1 MKMKKVV
8 HWFGG
13 GDGDP
18 ALQKKRMVRRSL
30 AVWLLLV
37 GMGIFWLIPKYV
49 AAQDKK
55 PEEMK
60 APVAAP
66 AQAPPAPA
74 PAATPPGPKGDPN
87 GTNTGDESTAVDAS
101 GAAFPVAAPGDPP
114 DPKKITD
121 PKEFNEAKKA
131 WDESKKAFDDYTA
144 QVAKE
149 PLALKLAKAVGHNR
163 VSMNMM
169 WTLITGFLVMFMQAG
184 FAMVETGLCRAKN
197 VSHTMAMNFMI
208 YPLGMLGFYV
218 CGFAFMFG
226 GLGSA
231 GTMGGPAVMNGVWSV
246 GDGWNIIGTKGF
258 FLQGE
263 FYDTSVFALFFFQMV
278 FMDTTATI
286 PTGAAAERWKFS
298 AFMLYGVALG
308 TIMYPIYGNWV
319 WGGGWCSQLGSKLS
333 LGHGTCDFAGSSVV
347 HLQGGIIA
355 FWFAKMMGPRVG
367 KFNKDG
373 TANVIPPH
381 NIAMCV
387 IGTFILA
394 FGWFGFNP
402 GSSLAGTDL
411 RNAMSV
417 VNTMLASATGAM
429 AATLWIWKVR
439 GNKPDTSMMCN
450 GMLAGLVAITAPCA
464 FVGSFSAC
472 IIGLIAGILVVEA
485 VFFFE
490 RKMKIDDPVG
500 AISVHGVNGLWGVLS
515 VGIFA
520 DGKYGQGFNT
530 TGVTTY
536 LGTSGADLK
545 GVTGILF
552 GDAGQLAAQAIGAAA
567 CLAYVS
573 IISIV
578 VYKVIDAIVG
588 NRVSAQTEVEGLDV
602 PEMGAPGYCG
612 MVMDKS
618 SESPVSH

>member
-1 MKMKKVV
+1 MRTVLN
-8 HWFGG
+8 WFGG
-13 GDGDP
+13 GDGNP
-18 ALQKKRMVRRSL
+18 ALQKKRMVRRSV
-30 AVWLLLV
+30 AVWLALV
-37 GMGIFWLIPKYV
+37 ALGWFWLIPKYIS
-49 AAQDKK
+49 AQDKK
-55 PEEMK
+55 EEPK
-60 APVAAP
+60 PASTEAAKPAEAPKPAEQAP
-66 AQAPPAPA
+66 ATPAMRN
-74 PAATPPGPKGDPN
+74 DPN
-87 GTNTGDESTAVDAS
+87 GGKTGDVTILSEVN
-101 GAAFPVAAPGDPP
+101 VADPGDAP

-121 PKEFNEAKKA
+121 AKEFSEAKKA
-131 WDESKKAFDDYTA
+131 YDEKKKAFDEFTEMTK
-144 QVAKE
+144 KE
-149 PLALKLAKAVGHNR
+149 PLAAKVAAAAGKNR
-163 VSMNMM
+163 AGINMM

-231 GTMGGPAVMNGVWSV
+231 ATMGGPGVMDGVWSV
-246 GDGWNIIGTKGF
+246 GGWNIIGTKGF

-263 FYDTSVFALFFFQMV
+263 FYDMSVFALFFFQMV

-298 AFMLYGVALG
+298 AFMLYGLALG

-319 WGGGWCSQLGSKLS
+319 WGGGWCSQLGAKLG
-333 LGHGTCDFAGSSVV
+333 LGHGTTDFAGSSVV

-355 FWFAKMMGPRVG
+355 FWFAKMIGPRIG
-367 KFNKDG
+367 KYNKDG
-373 TANVIPPH
+373 SVNVIPPH

-411 RNAMSV
+411 RNAASV

-472 IIGLIAGILVVEA
+472 IIGLIAGILVVES
-485 VFFFE
+485 VFFVE
-490 RKMKIDDPVG
+490 RRLKIDDPVG
-500 AISVHGVNGLWGVLS
+500 AISVHGANGLWGALS

-520 DGKYGQGFNT
+520 DGSYGQGWNS
-530 TGVTTY
+530 TGATEY
-536 LGTSGADLK
+536 LGTTGDKLK

-552 GDAGQLAAQAIGAAA
+552 GDAGQLGAQAIGALA
-567 CLAYVS
+567 CITYVS

-578 VYKVIDAIVG
+578 VYKVVDAIVG
-588 NRVSAQTEVEGLDV
+588 NRVSTEVEVEGLDV
-602 PEMGAPGYCG
+602 PEMGSVGYCG
-612 MVMDKS
+612 MVMDKA
-618 SESPVSH
+618 SESPVSK

>member
-1 MKMKKVV
+1 MKKVV
-8 HWFGG
+8 KWFGG

-18 ALQKKRMVRRSL
+18 TLQNRRMVRRSL
-30 AVWLLLV
+30 AVWLTLMAL
-37 GMGIFWLIPKYV
+37 GIFWLIPSLST
-49 AAQDKK
+49 AQDKK
-55 PEEMK
+55 PEEAK
-60 APVAAP
+60 PATPAAQEMPKDAAKP
-66 AQAPPAPA
+66 AEPAPA
-74 PAATPPGPKGDPN
+74 VPAGPKADPN
-87 GTNTGDESTAVDAS
+87 GTNTGDETTAIDA
-101 GAAFPVAAPGDPP
+101 GGNAFVPPDPGDAP

-121 PKEFNEAKKA
+121 AKEFAEAKKA
-131 WDESKKAFDDYTA
+131 WDEKKKAFDEYTE
-144 QVAKE
+144 QVKKE

-197 VSHTMAMNFMI
+197 VSHTMAMNFMV

-226 GLGSA
+226 GNSA
-231 GTMGGPAVMNGVWSV
+231 ALGTMGGPAVLDGVWAV
-246 GDGWNIIGTKGF
+246 GGWNIIGTKGF
-258 FLQGE
+258 FLQGTA
-263 FYDTSVFALFFFQMV
+263 YDTTVFALFFFQMV

-286 PTGAAAERWKFS
+286 PTGSAAERWKFS
-298 AFMLYGVALG
+298 AFMIYGTLLG
-308 TIMYPIYGNWV
+308 MIIYPIYGNWV
-319 WGGGWCSQLGSKLS
+319 WGGGWCSQLGTKAG
-333 LGHGTCDFAGSSVV
+333 LGHGTVDFAGSSVV
-347 HLQGGIIA
+347 HLQGGVIA
-355 FWFAKMMGPRVG
+355 FWFAKLIGPRVG
-367 KFNKDG
+367 KYNKDG
-373 TANVIPPH
+373 TANVIPAH

-417 VNTMLASATGAM
+417 VNTMLASATGALG
-429 AATLWIWKVR
+429 ATMWIWKVR

-472 IIGLIAGILVVEA
+472 IIGLVAGILVVES
-485 VFFFE
+485 VFFVE
-490 RKMKIDDPVG
+490 RKLKIDDPVG
-500 AISVHGVNGLWGVLS
+500 AISVHGANGLWGVLS
-515 VGIFA
+515 LGIFA
-520 DGKYGQGFNT
+520 DGAYGDGWN
-530 TGVTTY
+530 GAA
-536 LGTSGADLK
+536 GTVK
-545 GVTGILF
+545 GILF
-552 GDAGQLAAQAIGAAA
+552 GDAGQFAAQAIGAVA
-567 CLAYVS
+567 CITYVS

-578 VYKVIDAIVG
+578 VYKVIEAIVG

-602 PEMGAPGYCG
+602 PEMGCIGYCG
-612 MVMDKS
+612 VVMDKS